1 MSAGLLINENNI
13 YGIVNPPPAPTAYN
27 PKSWQTVNSAAVNW
41 ATFVDLSSN
50 FYTLTNGADAALD
63 TIKELSDYLT
73 DGNITG
79 GLVTSLAAKAPLD
92 APTFTGDVTLSA
104 NKSLIIT
111 TNNGT
116 DGLFLGGT
124 STAHLITATA
134 AELNFCVGLT
144 GGTLQTQFAAKAP
157 HVNPTF
163 TGIVTLPTIDSNSG
177 DTSAA
182 TKKYVDDNT
191 SGAITGAAST
201 IKTADLSISKALVSN
216 GSGKV
221 AVSAVTSIE
230 LGHLSGV
237 TSGVQAQITARAAKG
252 ANSDIT
258 AITGLTTMLA
268 ITQGGTG
275 AATAPLARTALGVDI
290 AGTDNST
297 PVSLATVTG
306 NYLTIS
312 GQAITAGTVPVAL
325 GGSGATTA
333 SDARTGLGVAIGS
346 DVQAYHANLADIAGL
361 SKTANNFIVADGSN
375 FTLKTAADSRTAL
388 GLGALATAA
397 TINNANW
404 TADGADLALV
414 NGGTGAST
422 AAAARTNLGVAIG
435 SDVQAYDAGLLSIAA
450 LTTAANKMIY
460 ATAADTYA
468 VADLTAAGRALL
480 DDADAAAQRT
490 TLGLGTGSD
499 VVFNQVTAALIGNAS
514 TATNLAGSQTAQFVY
529 AAPNGN
535 NGTAGFR
542 ALLASDIPTLNQ
554 STTGNAA
561 TATDL
566 AGTKAVNFVYAG
578 PGSGVAA
585 AAPSFRALVAGD
597 IPTLNQATTGNAD
610 TATKITSITNSN
622 IVQLTETQTLTNK
635 TLTSPTITGTGA
647 IAGTFTGDLTGN
659 VTGDVTGNVTG
670 DLTGNAATASAADGG
685 SALELALA
693 AKATSASPTFTGVV
707 TLPAITTS
715 SAATSAATKAYVDS
729 VASGLDTKES
739 VRVATTAAGT
749 LASSFANGET
759 VDGITLATGD
769 RILIKTQADG
779 SENGIYTVNASGAP
793 TRATDFDTDAEV
805 TAGSFTFVEEGTTNA
820 NAGFVLST
828 TGAITVG
835 TTALSFTQFSSSA
848 TVTAG
853 TGITKTGSTLS
864 VDAAQTQ
871 ITSVGTLSA
880 LTVGGNL
887 TVSDGAYDLDV
898 ASHDGSNGLK
908 LGGTLITATA
918 AQLNYVDDVTS
929 GIQSQLDAKGT
940 GSVSSL
946 SDLSITA
953 TTAELNILDGSA
965 TTQATVTLADGDG
978 VVISEGDVMTQCL
991 VSDFKTYVA
1000 DLTLTTAAQAAI
1012 TSVGTLTS
1020 LKIANDA
1027 TIGSAGDA
1035 DAITIAADGVCT
1047 FSAGISALNGVTGN
1061 VTGALTGN
1069 ADTATD
1075 LAGTK
1080 AVNFVYAGPGSGDA
1094 AAPSFRALVAG
1105 DIPDLNQD
1113 TTGTAANLSGSQ
1125 TANFVYAGPG
1135 SGDAAAPSFRA
1146 LIASDIPT
1154 LNQHTSGT
1162 AATVTGAAQTAITSV
1177 GTLTALTVDDV
1188 AIDGKVITM
1197 TGSTGDTAVLTVA
1210 EHGALTITTTDAT
1223 AEGANITI
1231 TADGTAEL
1239 AGTTVTLNSSG
1250 GITLDADNG
1259 TITFSDG
1266 GNSLGTITSAGY
1278 SGNAA
1283 TASSITGLNASV
1295 SDLNILE
1302 GVTAVAAELNKLAG
1316 LTTSKTELGVLD
1328 GDAVSG
1334 RATVPLAGG
1343 DGVVI
1348 NDNGTM
1354 KQCLVSD
1361 FKTYVADLTLT
1372 TAAQAGITSVG
1383 TLSALTVGG
1392 NLTVSDG
1399 AYDLD
1404 VASHD
1409 GINGLKLGG
1418 TLITASAVE
1427 LNYVDGV
1434 SSGIQSQLD
1443 DKANLA
1449 SPTLTGAPL
1458 APTATDGTNTT
1469 QLATTQFVTTAIANT
1484 DVSNAT
1490 NLATASKIV
1499 KRDSSG
1505 GAAFETVTC
1514 TVLTT
1519 GTGSGVGASVT
1530 DLTTRVTAL
1539 ENSVKITSVAP
1550 TTSTVGVAGDMLIK
1564 SDGATM
1570 YVLPSITGP
1579 ANNYSYNWRQVS
1591 LGAI

>member
-542 ALLASDIPTLNQ
+542 ALLAS
-554 STTGNAA
+554 
-561 TATDL
+561 
-566 AGTKAVNFVYAG
+566 
-578 PGSGVAA
+578 
-585 AAPSFRALVAGD
+585 D

>member
-13 YGIVNPPPAPTAYN
+13 YGIVNPPPEPTAYN

-134 AELNFCVGLT
+134 AELNYCVGLT

-201 IKTADLSISKALVSN
+201 IKTADLSVSKALVSN
-216 GSGKV
+216 GDGKV
-221 AVSAVTSIE
+221 AVSAVTSTE

-237 TSGVQAQITARAAKG
+237 TSAVQAQITARAAKG

-275 AATAPLARTALGVDI
+275 AATASAARTNLGVDET
-290 AGTDNST
+290 GTDNSID
-297 PVSLATVTG
+297 VSLATVTG

-312 GQAITAGTVPVAL
+312 GQAITAGTVPVVL
-325 GGSGATTA
+325 GGTGATSA
-333 SDARTGLGVAIGS
+333 SSARTSLGVAIGS

-404 TADGADLALV
+404 TANGADLALV

-422 AAAARTNLGVAIG
+422 ASAARTNLGVAIG
-435 SDVQAYDAGLLSIAA
+435 SDVQAYDAGLLSIAG

-460 ATAADTYA
+460 TTAADTYA
-468 VADLTAAGRALL
+468 VADLTSVARDLLGDTTVADQRA
-480 DDADAAAQRT
+480 
-490 TLGLGTGSD
+490 TLGLGTGSA
-499 VVFNQVTAALIGNAS
+499 VVFNQVTAALVGNAS
-514 TATNLAGSQTAQFVY
+514 TATNLAGSQTANFVY
-529 AAPNGN
+529 AAPNTNDGI
-535 NGTAGFR
+535 ASFR
-542 ALLASDIPTLNQ
+542 ALVAGDIPTLNQ
-554 STTGNAA
+554 STTGNAD

-566 AGTKAVNFVYAG
+566 AGTKEANLVYAG
-578 PGSGVAA
+578 PGSGDD
-585 AAPSFRALVAGD
+585 AAPSFRTLVAAD

-610 TATKITSITNSN
+610 TATKITSITNNN
-622 IVQLTETQTLTNK
+622 IVQLTEEQTLTNK

-647 IAGTFTGDLTGN
+647 IAGTFTGDLTGD

-670 DLTGNAATASAADGG
+670 DLAGNAATASAAKGN
-685 SALELALA
+685 SALEAALA

-715 SAATSAATKAYVDS
+715 SASTSAATKAYVDS

-749 LASSFANGET
+749 LASSFADGAT

-769 RILIKTQADG
+769 RILIKTQVGG

-848 TVTAG
+848 TIAAG
-853 TGITKTGSTLS
+853 TGLTKSGTTLS

-887 TVSDGAYDLDV
+887 TVSDGAYNLDV
-898 ASHDGSNGLK
+898 ASHDGSSNGLK
-908 LGGTLITATA
+908 LGGTLVTATA
-918 AQLNYVDDVTS
+918 AQLNFVTGVTS

-965 TTQATVTLADGDG
+965 TTQVTVDLADGYG
-978 VVISEGDVMTQCL
+978 VVISEGDVMKQCL

-1000 DLTLTTAAQAAI
+1000 DLILTTAAQAAI

-1035 DAITIAADGVCT
+1035 DAITIAENGVCT
-1047 FSAGISALNGVTGN
+1047 FSAGISGTLTGN
-1061 VTGALTGN
+1061 VTGDVTGN

-1080 AVNFVYAGPGSGDA
+1080 AVNSVYAGPGSGVA

-1105 DIPDLNQD
+1105 DIPTLNQD

-1125 TANFVYAGPG
+1125 TAKFVYAGPG

-1154 LNQHTSGT
+1154 LNQDTSGT

-1210 EHGALTITTTDAT
+1210 ENGALTITTTDAA

-1283 TASSITGLNASV
+1283 TASSITGLTASV
-1295 SDLNILE
+1295 SDLNILN
-1302 GVTAVAAELNKLAG
+1302 GVTAVTAELNKLAG
-1316 LTTSKTELGVLD
+1316 LTTSKAELTVLD
-1328 GDAVSG
+1328 GNAASG
-1334 RATVPLAGG
+1334 RASVPLDGG

-1354 KQCLVSD
+1354 TQCLVSD
-1361 FKTYVADLTLT
+1361 FKTYVADLTLI
-1372 TAAQAGITSVG
+1372 TAAQTNITSVG
-1383 TLSALTVGG
+1383 TLTGLTVTGDMT
-1392 NLTVSDG
+1392 LSDG
-1399 AYDLD
+1399 AYNLD

-1409 GINGLKLGG
+1409 GGTNGLTLGG
-1418 TLITASAVE
+1418 TLVTASAAE

-1449 SPTLTGAPL
+1449 SPTLTGTPL

-1469 QLATTQFVTTAIANT
+1469 QLATTQFVTTAITNT

-1539 ENSVKITSVAP
+1539 ENSVKITSAAP

-1570 YVLPSITGP
+1570 YVLPSITGTEG
-1579 ANNYSYNWRQVS
+1579 NYSYNWRQVS
-1591 LGAI
+1591 LAAI